1 MALNQ
6 IIHELQD
13 MTYLSWAEI
22 RNSSGAAGSFLKAYE
37 DSVDG
42 KTYFKLSDYD
52 AWKGIVGH
60 ECVNEI
66 IVDRLLTI
74 LGISHL
80 PYQLIHAK
88 VLIDQKEYETWLC
101 ASRDFKQR
109 GESKIALDAYYQ
121 AESMPNESPM
131 DFCIRC
137 GWESAVYEMLAVDYL
152 ILNRDRHGAN
162 MEVLRNQRKK
172 TIRLAPLFDHGLSL
186 LSRCESTEAMLREDV
201 MADKPVQ
208 CFVGSR
214 SSWENLRLIPQDRW
228 PRLHPLTENDRTV
241 LLEGLSEA
249 LDQQWLDRI
258 WEMIWKRW
266 QAYEDLCNQG

>member
-13 MTYLSWAEI
+13 MTHLSWAKT

-37 DSVDG
+37 DGVDG
-42 KTYFKLSDYD
+42 KTYFKLSNYD
-52 AWKGIVGH
+52 AWKGIIGH

-66 IVDRLLTI
+66 IVDRLLSI

-88 VLIDQKEYETWLC
+88 ILIDQKEYETWLC
-101 ASRDFKQR
+101 ASKDFKQR

-121 AESMPNESPM
+121 AESLPNESPM
-131 DFCIRC
+131 DFCIRN
-137 GWESAVYEMLAVDYL
+137 GWESTVYEMLVVDYL

-214 SSWENLRLIPQDRW
+214 SSWENLRLIPRDQR
-228 PRLHPLTENDRTV
+228 PPLHPLTENDRAI

>member
-1 MALNQ
+1 MKQ

-13 MTYLSWAEI
+13 MTYLSWAKA
-22 RNSSGAAGSFLKAYE
+22 RNSSGTAGSFLKAYDE
-37 DSVDG
+37 SDEG
-42 KTYFKLSDYD
+42 KTYYKLSNYD
-52 AWKGIVGH
+52 AWKGIIGH

-74 LGISHL
+74 LGIEHL
-80 PYQLIHAK
+80 AYQLIHAR
-88 VLIDQKEYETWLC
+88 VMIDRKEYETWLC
-101 ASRDFKQR
+101 ASKDFKQR

-121 AESMPNESPM
+121 AERLPDESPM
-131 DFCIRC
+131 DFCVRN
-137 GWESAVYEMLAVDYL
+137 GWEAAIYEMLAVDYL

-162 MEVLRNQRKK
+162 MEVLRNPRLK
-172 TIRLAPLFDHGLSL
+172 TVRLAPLFDHGLSL

-214 SSWENLRLIPQDRW
+214 SARENLRLIPRDRL
-228 PRLHPLTENDRTV
+228 PDLRPLTESDRSV
-241 LLEGLSEA
+241 LLDGLSEA
-249 LDQQWLDRI
+249 LDPQWLDRI

-266 QAYEDLCNQG
+266 QAYESLRDQG